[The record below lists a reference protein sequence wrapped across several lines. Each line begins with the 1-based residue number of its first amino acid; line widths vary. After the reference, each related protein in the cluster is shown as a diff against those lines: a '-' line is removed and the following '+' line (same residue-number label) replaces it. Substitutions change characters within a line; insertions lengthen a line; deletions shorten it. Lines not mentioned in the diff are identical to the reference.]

1 MAEVWEEYKSRRDFL
16 IEGLN
21 RIPGVYSPKPE
32 GAFYTMVRL
41 PVEDAEDFCKWCLT
55 DFSYDGATVMMAP
68 GAGFY
73 SESGAGR
80 DEVRMAYVLNKE
92 DLGKALVVLEK
103 ALEKYKTV
111 K

>member
-1 MAEVWEEYKSRRDFL
+1 MKKNIFMNIQQCILRFG
-16 IEGLN
+16 IGLMML
-21 RIPGVYSPKPE
+21 S
-32 GAFYTMVRL
+32 
-41 PVEDAEDFCKWCLT
+41 
-55 DFSYDGATVMMAP
+55 GATVMMAP

-103 ALEKYKTV
+103 ALEQYKTI